1 MNSIQDIWNMILER
15 MRSELYETTINTW
28 FDDTSAVA
36 LEENSLILHCPND
49 FKRDTIRDRFLPNI
63 INALK
68 DIFSADFSVLLLDD
82 AALAEY
88 QRKKS
93 GKAAV
98 KKPSSLF
105 ETSTFTFENFVVGP
119 SNELAFAAAK
129 AVASGHKEHYNP
141 LFIYGDSGLGKTHL
155 IYAIAHETR
164 IETPDSKIV
173 YIKGDDF
180 INEFIEMV
188 RSGKNQDFRAK
199 YREADLLLVDDIQ
212 FVAGKEETQN
222 EFFHTFNTLYEAGKQ
237 IVLTSDRPPH
247 EMSKLTDRLRTRF
260 EWGLQVDVKPPNLE
274 TRIVIIQNKAAQLGL
289 ILDQKIVNYIAE
301 NITGNVRQL
310 EGTVKKIK
318 AYHDL
323 LSTDLSEES
332 VNEAIS
338 DMLRRENEYIPS
350 VETIIAEICK
360 VFRVE
365 EKTIRGQ
372 QRDRDAVRSRQVA
385 MYLIRKMS
393 NYSYADIGKEF
404 GGRDH
409 TTVMHSIEQVE
420 QRMKKDA
427 AFAETVKAITTNIN
441 TRK

>member
-1 MNSIQDIWNMILER
+1 MLQKELFFGKINKICLPSGLLKEIRKEPTSLEFNTGYLEHDIGADALR
-15 MRSELYETTINTW
+15 AYETTINTW

-119 SNELAFAAAK
+119 SNELAFARPRRWPAATR
-129 AVASGHKEHYNP
+129 STTTP
-141 LFIYGDSGLGKTHL
+141 SLFTDSGLGKTHL

-199 YREADLLLVDDIQ
+199 YRRATCCWWMISSLWP
-212 FVAGKEETQN
+212 ARRRRR
-222 EFFHTFNTLYEAGKQ
+222 
-237 IVLTSDRPPH
+237 TS
-247 EMSKLTDRLRTRF
+247 S
-260 EWGLQVDVKPPNLE
+260 
-274 TRIVIIQNKAAQLGL
+274 
-289 ILDQKIVNYIAE
+289 
-301 NITGNVRQL
+301 
-310 EGTVKKIK
+310 
-318 AYHDL
+318 
-323 LSTDLSEES
+323 STPS
-332 VNEAIS
+332 
-338 DMLRRENEYIPS
+338 IPS
-350 VETIIAEICK
+350 TRRAS
-360 VFRVE
+360 RSSSPR
-365 EKTIRGQ
+365 TGRP
-372 QRDRDAVRSRQVA
+372 RD
-385 MYLIRKMS
+385 
-393 NYSYADIGKEF
+393 
-404 GGRDH
+404 
-409 TTVMHSIEQVE
+409 EQAHRPASHPV
-420 QRMKKDA
+420 
-427 AFAETVKAITTNIN
+427 
-441 TRK
+441 